1 MATYDQIGDVY
12 DLVYPD
18 TAERVPFVNNTL
30 KKYGKRTVLE
40 LEIGTGLFA
49 IPLHEAGFE
58 IEGLEIS
65 NVMIDILRQK
75 ALGLKVHQGDIRHFA
90 LDKRYE
96 AILALSSILV
106 LVNDDQEIRQCLQC
120 AYEHLQPEGLLL
132 LELPNHSVE
141 IALSNNSQEV
151 YCSDGHD
158 TIIVIQSAVE
168 DRLWTETWHIFRQSQ
183 EGISREKVL
192 CQEYLCSPDIIVEQ
206 LEKVGFDI
214 IEEYGD
220 MLGNRFDEASSMR
233 RVLICKKNGVESQG
247 SHN

>member
-1 MATYDQIGDVY
+1 MG
-12 DLVYPD
+12 
-18 TAERVPFVNNTL
+18 
-30 KKYGKRTVLE
+30 
-40 LEIGTGLFA
+40 IGTGLFA

-158 TIIVIQSAVE
+158 TIIP
-168 DRLWTETWHIFRQSQ
+168 L
-183 EGISREKVL
+183 
-192 CQEYLCSPDIIVEQ
+192 IV
-206 LEKVGFDI
+206 
-214 IEEYGD
+214 
-220 MLGNRFDEASSMR
+220 
-233 RVLICKKNGVESQG
+233 
-247 SHN
+247 